1 MIFSV
6 GGTNPQGYRPAGVQ
20 ACRGTG
26 SPGHRLAGVQ
36 ACRGTS
42 LPGNRLAR
50 AQACRGTGPQGYR
63 PAGVQACRGTDLPG
77 YRPAGAQACRGTN
90 PQGYVR
96 TEDDEAGG
104 MPQKTGGL
112 QILYGETAKTTLCL
126 PGLQRAYC
134 PPLRANARKRA
145 REPRKVS
152 AAPFLFVSFVLAP
165 HAAAQRPFSRQ
176 STITA
181 VAVPMPPGSSGGIS
195 SNAWPMITQYPLSF
209 CLPVQD
215 ITGAGSPPAT

>member
-104 MPQKTGGL
+104 MPQKTGGGKFCTGRRQKQRSACRNCSEHTARL
-112 QILYGETAKTTLCL
+112 SAQTPAKGQGSRGKYPRLPFYLYH
-126 PGLQRAYC
+126 
-134 PPLRANARKRA
+134 
-145 REPRKVS
+145 
-152 AAPFLFVSFVLAP
+152 LF
-165 HAAAQRPFSRQ
+165 
-176 STITA
+176 
-181 VAVPMPPGSSGGIS
+181 
-195 SNAWPMITQYPLSF
+195 
-209 CLPVQD
+209 
-215 ITGAGSPPAT
+215 